1 VDQPVTLLPLTCPKC
16 ATPVPAGV
24 EERAWVCNQCGMGLV
39 LDEDQGL
46 APLTVHYS
54 AEIKRGGTGRPFWT
68 APGNLR
74 LQRETFAGD
83 KDRDA
88 ERFWSQPRRFFVPAF
103 ECPLETQLSLGN
115 QMLLQPPGLQEGLAV
130 AFEAVTVGREDVKS
144 LAEFIA
150 MTIEAGRDDKLK
162 EVRFTLDLAEPELW
176 VLP

>member
-1 VDQPVTLLPLTCPKC
+1 VDQPVSLVPLACPKC
-16 ATPVPAGV
+16 ATPVPAGL
-24 EERAWVCNQCGMGLV
+24 EERAWVCAQCGMGLV

-54 AEIKRGGTGRPFWT
+54 AQAKRDVAGKPFWT
-68 APGNLR
+68 ALGSLR

-103 ECPLETQLSLGN
+103 ECSLETQLGLGN
-115 QMLLQPPGLQEGLAV
+115 QMLLQPPDLLEGPAV
-130 AFEAVTVGREDVKS
+130 AFEPVTIGREDVKA

-162 EVRFTLDLAEPELW
+162 EVRFALDLAEPELW
-176 VLP
+176 ILP

>member
-1 VDQPVTLLPLTCPKC
+1 
-16 ATPVPAGV
+16 
-24 EERAWVCNQCGMGLV
+24 
-39 LDEDQGL
+39 
-46 APLTVHYS
+46 
-54 AEIKRGGTGRPFWT
+54 
-68 APGNLR
+68 

-115 QMLLQPPGLQEGLAV
+115 QMLLQPPDLQEGPPV
-130 AFEAVTVGREDVKS
+130 AFDAVTVGREDVKA

-176 VLP
+176 ILP

>member
-1 VDQPVTLLPLTCPKC
+1 VDQPVSLVPLVCPQC
-16 ATPVPAGV
+16 ATPVPARL
-24 EERAWVCNQCGMGLV
+24 EERAWVCGQCGMGLV
-39 LDEDQGL
+39 LDESKGL

-54 AEIKRGGTGRPFWT
+54 TQVVRGGTGKPFWT
-68 APGNLR
+68 AIGNMR

-115 QMLLQPPGLQEGLAV
+115 QMLLQTPDLQEGPAV
-130 AFEAVTVGREDVKS
+130 AFEMVTIGIEDVKA

-176 VLP
+176 ILP

>member
-1 VDQPVTLLPLTCPKC
+1 MDQPVSLVPLLCPSC

-24 EERAWVCNQCGMGLV
+24 EERAWVCAQCGMGLV
-39 LDEDQGL
+39 LDESQGL

-54 AEIKRGGTGRPFWT
+54 AQVKPNTAGKPFWT
-68 APGNLR
+68 ALGSLR
-74 LQRETFAGD
+74 LQRETFSGD

-103 ECPLETQLSLGN
+103 DVPLETQLSLGN
-115 QMLLQPPGLQEGLAV
+115 QMLLQPPDLQEGPAI
-130 AFEAVTVGREDVKS
+130 AFEAVTVGREDVKA

-162 EVRFTLDLAEPELW
+162 EVHFALELAEPELW
-176 VLP
+176 ILP

>member
-1 VDQPVTLLPLTCPKC
+1 VDQPVSLVPLVCPQC
-16 ATPVPAGV
+16 ATPVPAGT
-24 EERAWVCNQCGMGLV
+24 EERAWVCGQCGKGLV
-39 LDEDQGL
+39 LDEEQGL
-46 APLTVHYS
+46 AALTVHYS
-54 AEIKRGGTGRPFWT
+54 VQIQRGASGKPFWT
-68 APGNLR
+68 ALGSLT

-88 ERFWSQPRRFFVPAF
+88 ENFWGHPRRFFVPAF

-115 QMLLQPPGLQEGLAV
+115 QMLLQPPDLQEGPA
-130 AFEAVTVGREDVKS
+130 ATFEAVTVGREDVKA

-176 VLP
+176 ILP

>member
-1 VDQPVTLLPLTCPKC
+1 
-16 ATPVPAGV
+16 
-24 EERAWVCNQCGMGLV
+24 LV

-46 APLTVHYS
+46 TPLTVHYS
-54 AEIKRGGTGRPFWT
+54 AQIKRGGTGKPFWV
-68 APGNLR
+68 ALGSLG
-74 LQRETFAGD
+74 LQRETFVGD

-88 ERFWSQPRRFFVPAF
+88 EFFWNQPRRFFVPAF

-115 QMLLQPPGLQEGLAV
+115 QMLLQPPDLSEGTEV
-130 AFEAVTVGREDVKS
+130 AFEPVTIGFEDVKA

-176 VLP
+176 ILP

>member
-1 VDQPVTLLPLTCPKC
+1 MDQPVSLVPLVCPQC
-16 ATPVPAGV
+16 ATPVPAGM
-24 EERAWVCNQCGMGLV
+24 EERAWVCAQCGKGLV
-39 LDEDQGL
+39 LDEEQGL

-54 AEIKRGGTGRPFWT
+54 AQIMRGATGKPFWT
-68 APGNLR
+68 ALGSLT

-115 QMLLQPPGLQEGLAV
+115 QMLLQPPDLQGGPAA
-130 AFEAVTVGREDVKS
+130 AFEAVTVGPEDVKA

-150 MTIEAGRDDKLK
+150 MTIEAGRDDKLR

-176 VLP
+176 ILP

>member
-1 VDQPVTLLPLTCPKC
+1 MDQPVSLLPLVCPQC
-16 ATPVPAGV
+16 ATPVPAGTD
-24 EERAWVCNQCGMGLV
+24 ERAWVCAQCGKGLA
-39 LDEDQGL
+39 LDEERGL
-46 APLTVHYS
+46 APLAVHYS
-54 AEIKRGGTGRPFWT
+54 ARIPRGGSGKPFWM
-68 APGNLR
+68 ALGSIR

-103 ECPLETQLSLGN
+103 DCPLETQLSLGN
-115 QMLLQPPGLQEGLAV
+115 QMLLQPPDLQEGPA
-130 AFEAVTVGREDVKS
+130 APFEAVTVGPEDVKA

-176 VLP
+176 ILP

>member
-1 VDQPVTLLPLTCPKC
+1 MDKPVTLVPLACPQC
-16 ATPVPAGV
+16 ATPVPAGI
-24 EERAWVCNQCGMGLV
+24 EERAWVCAQCGLGLV
-39 LDEDQGL
+39 LDESQGL
-46 APLTVHYS
+46 VPLTIHYS
-54 AEIKRGGTGRPFWT
+54 ALVKPNGTGKPFWT
-68 APGNLR
+68 ALGNLK

-115 QMLLQPPGLQEGLAV
+115 QMLLQPPDLQEGPAV
-130 AFEAVTVGREDVKS
+130 AFEPVTIGREDMKA

-162 EVRFTLDLAEPELW
+162 EVRFTLELEEPELW
-176 VLP
+176 ILP